1 MEYLII
7 DMGRNTVTIKKD
19 CPIDVVAF
27 TLNYFKG
34 TDTSIIFEDVDV
46 EISHL

>member
-7 DMGRNTVTIKKD
+7 DMGRNKVTIKKD

-34 TDTSIIFEDVDV
+34 TDTSIIFEDTGD
-46 EISHL
+46 EICLL